1 MIKFIFTLREYF
13 KYSFINEVPNFISDV
28 SEKYELEIKD
38 KEKEGLKNK
47 NTGKHQYHDKV
58 FKELLDDK
66 EEFAHFMEKYMG
78 YKIKKEEI
86 EKYNRK
92 FNTSLGF
99 KVRESD
105 IIYKIKGK
113 EEFILVEH
121 QSTVDYKEPE
131 RITEY
136 CLAIINSRELG
147 EKVIRKYPIIYPTVL
162 STAKKKW
169 NASLT
174 ITQEKDEYYGFPE
187 LEYPKYNLVD
197 ANNYTIKELLAD
209 KTGISLAMA
218 FEKIKTEEEIIEI
231 TKELEKTKLNK
242 KEVKCLYLILKYS
255 GKIEKY
261 LGEKGKIKYE
271 KIIME
276 GEEKTMENFEN
287 TFIKFLKDNYKKG
300 KEDGVNEGISQG
312 VKQGIKQGISQGIN
326 QGIVQ
331 KTIEIAKNLLNKNMK
346 DEDIIEVTK
355 ISKEEL
361 EKLKLQ
367 KV

>member
-28 SEKYELEIKD
+28 SEKYELETKD
-38 KEKEGLKNK
+38 KEKEELKNK
-47 NTGKHQYHDKV
+47 SNGKHQYHDKV

-66 EEFAHFMEKYMG
+66 EEFVHFMEKYMG
-78 YKIKKEEI
+78 YKIEKEEI

-113 EEFILVEH
+113 EEFVLIEH

-147 EKVIRKYPIIYPTVL
+147 EKVIRKYPIIYPIVL

-209 KTGISLAMA
+209 RTGISLAMA

-261 LGEKGKIKYE
+261 LGEEGKIKYE

-312 VKQGIKQGISQGIN
+312 
-326 QGIVQ
+326 IVQ

-361 EKLKLQ
+361 EKLKL
-367 KV
+367 KKA